1 MKIYKRE
8 RLGSYIT
15 NMKFYAKNILRSTNS
30 SVNAKRLRAHSN
42 ELFKAIN
49 ELELQR
55 YVMGG
60 FSKPRLSN

>member
-1 MKIYKRE
+1 
-8 RLGSYIT
+8 
-15 NMKFYAKNILRSTNS
+15 MKFYAKNILRSTNS